1 MLRVALALALGFA
14 LTGLSGVS
22 ADEKKDDKKKTIEG
36 KLVCSKCKLSETEKC
51 GNAVVVKEKV
61 DGKEKEVTYYIDDK
75 GAAEKYHKCT
85 GEKDV
90 KVTGKVVE
98 KDKKKYI
105 QEAKVEDPKKATSSS
120 SQ

>member
-1 MLRVALALALGFA
+1 MLRLALVLALGFGLA
-14 LTGLSGVS
+14 GLSGVT
-22 ADEKKDDKKKTIEG
+22 ADDAKKDDKKTVEG

-61 DGKEKEVTYYIDDK
+61 DGKEKEVTYYLADK
-75 GAAEKYHKCT
+75 GAAEKYHKCS

-98 KDKKKYI
+98 KDKKKVI
-105 QEAKVEDPKKATSSS
+105 EDAKVEDAKK
-120 SQ
+120 